1 VQQRIRASPKSKTS
15 SCRFHTSARSGT
27 YQGLSTMTSQREDTT
42 VACRYCVRQQEHSM
56 VLILGPAATN
66 AQQAADTLYTELITF
81 TTTTSCACKA
91 KASHTLQCIVT
102 ESWKHRCFPP
112 RSLPRVRK
120 YSIFGEVRR

>member
-1 VQQRIRASPKSKTS
+1 
-15 SCRFHTSARSGT
+15 
-27 YQGLSTMTSQREDTT
+27 
-42 VACRYCVRQQEHSM
+42 M

-81 TTTTSCACKA
+81 TTT
-91 KASHTLQCIVT
+91 SHTLQCIVT